1 MLLVLDMGNTNITVG
16 VFDGERLVMES
27 RLATDYHKMEDEY
40 AMNLMDIFS
49 LYHLKQEDITGAIF
63 SSVVPALDRSM
74 RHAIRKVAGV
84 TPLQV
89 GPGVKS
95 GIDIRIDNPRQLGA
109 DLLVGAV
116 AVSAKYGTPCLLWD
130 LGTATK
136 VSVIDKNGAFRGG
149 AILPGVRTS
158 LDSLSH
164 AAALLPAVSIE
175 TPPTVIGTNTVDC
188 MASGTVFGTAAM
200 IDGMCDRI
208 EAELGYPVQVI
219 ATGGLAEEIVAHCR
233 REIPYDSSLLLEGL
247 RLIYNK
253 NH

>member
-1 MLLVLDMGNTNITVG
+1 M
-16 VFDGERLVMES
+16 
-27 RLATDYHKMEDEY
+27 
-40 AMNLMDIFS
+40 
-49 LYHLKQEDITGAIF
+49 
-63 SSVVPALDRSM
+63 
-74 RHAIRKVAGV
+74 
-84 TPLQV
+84 
-89 GPGVKS
+89 KS

-175 TPPTVIGTNTVDC
+175 TPPAVIGTNTVDC

-233 REIPYDSSLLLEGL
+233 REIPYDSSLLLHGL